1 MSLTDATLHAWM
13 AGALE
18 PPDALR
24 VEEALRQDPAL
35 LSRVSVLRAELI
47 EAPTDPW
54 RIPPPGVPGG
64 RVGLQLRPHQVAVFG
79 GGLRPGDRFELRIP
93 ALLDADTR
101 RVVVLRQHADGWQV
115 LFPTTPEERV
125 ALAEL
130 PLADGEHV
138 LEVSAGPQAGT
149 QRWAV
154 ALPPLSTAIDWAADE
169 LTRWRDTLK
178 AIAAG
183 EVPCASA
190 EVLVG

>member
-18 PPDALR
+18 PPDALV
-24 VEEALRQDPAL
+24 VEEALSEDPAL
-35 LSRVSVLRAELI
+35 LARVSALRTEITQPVA
-47 EAPTDPW
+47 DPW

-64 RVGLQLRPHQVAVFG
+64 RVGLQLRSHHVAVFG

-93 ALLDADTR
+93 PLEDSDSR
-101 RVVVLRQHADGWQV
+101 RIVVLRQQAEGWRV
-115 LFPTTPEERV
+115 LFPTEPEDRV
-125 ALAEL
+125 VLAEL

-138 LEVSAGPQAGT
+138 LELSAGPVAGV

-169 LTRWRDTLK
+169 LSRWHHTLQ
-178 AIAAG
+178 AVASG